1 MTNMQVISVSCLYH
15 FCISISFKRFQ
26 EIPDYSR
33 SHWGILRHW
42 LQHGLFHTSPGGGGS
57 DDMSW
62 VEWHG
67 NDMEWHVMAVHHSVH
82 NTQLMISWYL
92 MPIYLSQAM
101 CLLGTSPDS
110 HDNIGRETPQSRQY
124 EWTASPGPEP
134 RDHRID
140 HLWPM
145 NWESK
150 IGLLYRSSM
159 TITDW

>member
-92 MPIYLSQAM
+92 MHSHAYLPITSYVPLGNITWLSWQHRQGNATVQAVRM
-101 CLLGTSPDS
+101 DCK
-110 HDNIGRETPQSRQY
+110 SRT
-124 EWTASPGPEP
+124 WAARPSN
-134 RDHRID
+134 
-140 HLWPM
+140 WP
-145 NWESK
+145 
-150 IGLLYRSSM
+150 SM
-159 TITDW
+159 TYELRIQDWIII